1 MTDPVLSD
9 AIKEAY
15 ASAPSDV
22 VIYHTL
28 ELRHTA
34 FTSPIRVV
42 RDLVDL
48 TATLESTAPVDAS
61 TSVTFTAFAFDFRKP
76 EIGSDG
82 VPQLTIEIDNVS
94 REILANIE
102 LAVTTNDVIEATY
115 REFISS
121 DLTVPQ
127 NDPPMHMKII
137 TVHADIFKVSA
148 VAGFGDF
155 SNRLWPRELYDAD
168 RFPGLIPG

>member
-15 ASAPSDV
+15 ASAPSD
-22 VIYHTL
+22 IIIFHTL
-28 ELRHTA
+28 ELRHSA
-34 FTSPIRVV
+34 FSSPIRVV
-42 RDLVDL
+42 RDYQNL
-48 TATLESTAPVDAS
+48 TATLESTAPEDPS
-61 TSVTFTAFAFDFRKP
+61 TEVTFIAFAFNFKKP
-76 EIGSDG
+76 EIGTDG

-102 LAVTTNDVIEATY
+102 LAAATNDIIEVTY
-115 REFISS
+115 REYIST

-127 NDPPMHMKII
+127 NDPPMHMKISSI
-137 TVHADIFKVSA
+137 NADVFKVSA

-155 SNRLWPRELYDAD
+155 SNKLWPREKYDAD